1 MRAGARYSNGCFRQD
16 SRVREN
22 QRITLDPNHS
32 FLHTTTYNLP
42 MNTHTCTRLHMTPQL
57 FAEPYIIRRC
67 RSRQVVSRCSRRPE
81 EEGARRC
88 EAGREGSRES
98 SGEGNGEE
106 RREDGGET
114 KGEGVTSVTVEL
126 SFVIRIK

>member
-1 MRAGARYSNGCFRQD
+1 
-16 SRVREN
+16 
-22 QRITLDPNHS
+22 
-32 FLHTTTYNLP
+32 
-42 MNTHTCTRLHMTPQL
+42 MNTHTRLHMTPQL
-57 FAEPYIIRRC
+57 FTEPYPIRRC
-67 RSRQVVSRCSRRPE
+67 RSRQVVPRCSRRPE

-88 EAGREGSRES
+88 EAGREGSGES
-98 SGEGNGEE
+98 SGEGNGEG